1 MRRLFFALML
11 CLLLVVPV
19 SAQTP
24 VPPVTD
30 DEVNRVAKGMFCPV
44 CENVPLD
51 VCPTQACIQW
61 RADIRERLAAGWTET
76 EIKTYFA
83 EQYGD
88 RVLAVPPPTGLNLL
102 IYLLPP
108 LTLALGGWGVW
119 RYLSQRRPATPAS
132 APDAAP
138 SPANPDGY
146 VRRLEEELRQR
157 E

>member
-11 CLLLVVPV
+11 CLLLAVPA

-24 VPPVTD
+24 APGDTVTD

-61 RADIRERLAAGWTET
+61 RADIRERLAAGWTEA

-119 RYLSQRRPATPAS
+119 RYLSQRRPAVFTPTQA
-132 APDAAP
+132 DA
-138 SPANPDGY
+138 PANPDDY

-157 E
+157 Q

>member
-1 MRRLFFALML
+1 MRRLFLLML
-11 CLLLVVPV
+11 LCLALAVPV
-19 SAQTP
+19 GAQTP
-24 VPPVTD
+24 APPVSD

-61 RADIRERLAAGWTET
+61 RADIRERLAAGWTEAD
-76 EIKTYFA
+76 IKTYFA

-108 LTLALGGWGVW
+108 VTLVLGGWGLW
-119 RYLSQRRPATPAS
+119 RYLGQRRAPAVP
-132 APDAAP
+132 PAAP
-138 SPANPDGY
+138 AAPPADDY
-146 VRRLEEELRQR
+146 ARRLEEELRQR
-157 E
+157 Q